1 MVTEVRPVGYG
12 AIPQPSLGLFWTG
25 RQVVER
31 EDGPEAF
38 VLKYGVAD
46 EEKVQTR
53 AAVDFGQCKGGTA
66 AHEGPFQTDSCA
78 SGALD
83 VQVKKVF
90 LALLGSAH
98 GETREAEH
106 DVVMRRDV
114 HHDLAV
120 HFAGVV
126 HQPVPARCLNKTCP
140 HRRSD

>member
-1 MVTEVRPVGYG
+1 MTEVWPVGYG
-12 AIPQPSLGLFWTG
+12 AVPQPSLGLFWAG

-66 AHEGPFQTDSCA
+66 AHGDPFQTYGCA
-78 SGALD
+78 SGTRDEQL
-83 VQVKKVF
+83 KKVF

-140 HRRSD
+140 HTRSD